1 MELEMNSLDWN
12 ENELDNELELEDMK
26 RTKIHDFFGRDKIS
40 KIYHW
45 EIGLMIDLNTQF
57 TILRANNYIMIN
69 QSDVDNIKQTKYET
83 SHCKYMKAL
92 RRQ

>member
-1 MELEMNSLDWN
+1 
-12 ENELDNELELEDMK
+12 
-26 RTKIHDFFGRDKIS
+26 
-40 KIYHW
+40 
-45 EIGLMIDLNTQF
+45 MIDLNTQF

-92 RRQ
+92 RRQKKGKMFFILVIFKEDGNLLLFKVS

>member
-1 MELEMNSLDWN
+1 
-12 ENELDNELELEDMK
+12 
-26 RTKIHDFFGRDKIS
+26 
-40 KIYHW
+40 
-45 EIGLMIDLNTQF
+45 MIDLNTQF